1 MVTTAMVEE
10 PREEWG
16 GPWTEKKLKAF
27 QDYVV
32 AYLTIMNRH
41 PYWQTIYF
49 DGFAGSGT
57 RKEKLDNALYLALDI
72 SEEEQGGYKGA
83 AQRLSE
89 LNEPHRFDYYYFVDK
104 DDKAVLK
111 LETKLRPLNEGK
123 KGNLQF
129 RSGDCNTA
137 LLKLAE
143 ALHQKK
149 SPNGK
154 ALKYASL
161 LFLDPFGMHI
171 EWSSLERLRDTRSD
185 VWILLPT
192 AVIVNRLLDRK
203 GELKAS
209 AKLSSYFGLSEQEIR
224 SRFYMP
230 TGQRS
235 MFSEEE
241 QYRKVADPIN
251 TISKL
256 YIERLNTIWS
266 QVTKS
271 PLRLNN
277 RKGAPLFHFVFASNN
292 ASALGIAKDII
303 KNVN

>member
-1 MVTTAMVEE
+1 MTWNSNTVEE
-10 PREEWG
+10 PKEEWG

-27 QDYVV
+27 QNYVI
-32 AYLTIMNRH
+32 AYLTIMNKH
-41 PYWQTIYF
+41 PYWETIYF

-57 RKEKLDNALYLALDI
+57 RKEKNDNALLLELDI
-72 SEEEQGGYKGA
+72 TEEEQLGYKGA

-89 LNEPHRFDYYYFVDK
+89 LNEPFRFDFYYFVDK
-104 DDKAVLK
+104 DETAVTK
-111 LETKLRPLNEGK
+111 LEAKLKPLNENK

-129 RSGDCNTA
+129 RSGDCNA
-137 LLKLAE
+137 VLAKLAE
-143 ALHQKK
+143 ALHQPKF
-149 SPNGK
+149 PNGK

-171 EWSSLERLRDTRSD
+171 DWNSLEQLRNTKSD

-192 AVIVNRLLDRK
+192 AVIVNRLLDK
-203 GELKAS
+203 NGKLKAS
-209 AKLSSYFGLSEQEIR
+209 AKLSSFFGLSEEEVRTQ
-224 SRFYMP
+224 FYLP
-230 TGQRS
+230 TGQVS
-235 MFSEEE
+235 MFHEEE
-241 QYRKVADPIN
+241 HFKKVADPIN

-256 YIERLNTIWS
+256 YIQRLETIWE
-266 QVTKS
+266 QVTET

-303 KNVN
+303 KNI

>member
-1 MVTTAMVEE
+1 MVEE

-16 GPWTEKKLKAF
+16 GPWTEKKLRAF
-27 QDYVV
+27 QNYVV
-32 AYLTIMNRH
+32 AYLTIMNKH
-41 PYWQTIYF
+41 PYWETIYF

-57 RKEKLDNALYLALDI
+57 RKEKLTNTLYLELDI
-72 SEEEQGGYKGA
+72 NEEERTGYKGA

-89 LNEPHRFDYYYFVDK
+89 LNEPYRFDFYYFVDK
-104 DDKAVLK
+104 DEKAVNKLKAK
-111 LETKLRPLNEGK
+111 LEPLNVGK
-123 KGNLQF
+123 KGKLQF
-129 RSGDCNTA
+129 KFGDCNA
-137 LLKLAE
+137 MLQQLAD

-149 SPNGK
+149 TPNGN

-171 EWSSLERLRDTRSD
+171 NWSSLEALRNTKSD

-209 AKLSSYFGLSEQEIR
+209 AKLSSYFGLDEEEIR
-224 SRFYMP
+224 SRFYLP
-230 TGQRS
+230 TGQQS
-235 MFSEEE
+235 MFGDED
-241 QYRKVADPIN
+241 QYKKVADPIN
-251 TISKL
+251 TISNL
-256 YIERLNTIWS
+256 YVERLRTVWEY
-266 QVTKS
+266 VTEK

-292 ASALGIAKDII
+292 ASALSIANDII

>member
-1 MVTTAMVEE
+1 MVTTSIVEE

-27 QDYVV
+27 QNYVV
-32 AYLTIMNRH
+32 AYLTIMNRN
-41 PYWQTIYF
+41 PYWETIYF
-49 DGFAGSGT
+49 DGFAGSGS
-57 RKEKLDNALYLALDI
+57 RKEKVDNDLYLELDI
-72 SEEEQGGYKGA
+72 TEEEQGYKGA

-89 LNEPHRFDYYYFVDK
+89 LDEPYRFDFYYFVDK
-104 DDKAVLK
+104 DKTAVQK
-111 LETKLRPLNEGK
+111 LDAKLRPLNEGK

-129 RSGDCNTA
+129 RSGDCNAA

-143 ALHQKK
+143 ALHHKK
-149 SPNGK
+149 STQGK
-154 ALKYASL
+154 ALKYAAL

-171 EWSSLERLRDTRSD
+171 DWSSLEQLRDTRSD
-185 VWILLPT
+185 IWILLPT

-203 GELKAS
+203 GELQAS
-209 AKLSSYFGLSEQEIR
+209 AKLSSYFGLSEEEIR
-224 SRFYMP
+224 SRFYLP
-230 TGQRS
+230 TGQQS
-235 MFSEEE
+235 MFGDDEHFK
-241 QYRKVADPIN
+241 KVADPIN

-256 YIERLNTIWS
+256 YIERLKTIWS
-266 QVTKS
+266 HVTEK

-292 ASALGIAKDII
+292 ASALGIANDII